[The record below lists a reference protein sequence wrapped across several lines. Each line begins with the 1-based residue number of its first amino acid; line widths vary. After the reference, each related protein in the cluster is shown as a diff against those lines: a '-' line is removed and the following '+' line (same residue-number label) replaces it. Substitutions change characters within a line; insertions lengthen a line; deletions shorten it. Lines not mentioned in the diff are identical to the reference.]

1 MKNLMK
7 WTPFEKGLLAINV
20 IIIMISFIL
29 AKDFGGIAF
38 AGLVSSISNT
48 VCVILCA
55 RREISNYI
63 WGVLAVVSYAF
74 VSYMYMN
81 TGEFMLNAFYYFPMQ
96 FVGLWLWLKHKDK
109 SDAGKVE
116 SKQMSLKT
124 SAIVY
129 SLTLIGIL
137 GYAWLISLPSFQ
149 MVLYGEVSNFGF
161 YKYLIDSFTTISSVT
176 AMILMVL
183 RFKEQWYLWVVIDIV
198 TISLWFITF
207 NPLMIIQWATMLANA
222 IHGIQMWKV
231 QENQ

>member
-1 MKNLMK
+1 MK

>member
-1 MKNLMK
+1 MK

-20 IIIMISFIL
+20 IITMISFIL

-81 TGEFMLNAFYYFPMQ
+81 TGEFMLNAYYYFPMQ

>member
-1 MKNLMK
+1 MK

-20 IIIMISFIL
+20 IITMISFIL

>member
-1 MKNLMK
+1 MK

-20 IIIMISFIL
+20 IITMISFIL

-109 SDAGKVE
+109 SDAGKVK
-116 SKQMSLKT
+116 SKQMNLKT

-149 MVLYGEVSNFGF
+149 MALYGEVSNFGF

-198 TISLWFITF
+198 TIGLWFITF